1 MTTKNSETVTITVL
15 ATGLALPG
23 PSNPNAYFGTS
34 GRTAL
39 RGEVVEVERSET
51 LDRAGNSWLDMTDE
65 QQEARWGVVR
75 FRIGDHSEGIELGD
89 DDENGARYYQWMRAT
104 ELAQKI
110 SDPAER
116 SAALREIK
124 AKYPEQN
131 RTTQRTLTEY

>member
-1 MTTKNSETVTITVL
+1 MTTKNSDTVTITVL
-15 ATGLALPG
+15 ATGLTLPG
-23 PSNPNAYFGTS
+23 PSNPNAYFATS

-51 LDRAGNSWLDMTDE
+51 VNRNGDSWLDLTEDE
-65 QQEARWGVVR
+65 QEQRWGKQM
-75 FRIGDHSEGIELGD
+75 FALGDHSEGIELGD
-89 DDENGARYYQWMRAT
+89 DDEYGVRYHRWLKAT
-104 ELAQKI
+104 EEAQKI

-131 RTTQRTLTEY
+131 RSSQTSTEY

>member
-1 MTTKNSETVTITVL
+1 MSTKNPETVTITVL
-15 ATGLALPG
+15 ATGLSLPG
-23 PSNPNAYFGTS
+23 KANPNAYFNTT

-51 LDRAGNSWLDMTDE
+51 VDRNGNSWLDLDDAA
-65 QQEARWGVVR
+65 QEARWGVVR

-89 DDENGARYYQWMRAT
+89 DDVNGARYYQWMRAT
-104 ELAQKI
+104 EEAQKM

-116 SAALREIK
+116 TAALRAIK

-131 RTTQRTLTEY
+131 KSTQTSRDY

>member
-1 MTTKNSETVTITVL
+1 MTTKTPERVTITVL
-15 ATGLALPG
+15 ATGLTLPG
-23 PSNPNAYFGTS
+23 PSNPNAYFATS

-51 LDRAGNSWLDMTDE
+51 VNRNGDSWLDLTEE
-65 QQEARWGVVR
+65 QQEARWGKQMFVL
-75 FRIGDHSEGIELGD
+75 GDHSEGIELGD
-89 DDENGARYYQWMRAT
+89 DDEYGARYYQWLKAT
-104 ELAQKI
+104 EEARKI

-131 RTTQRTLTEY
+131 RSSQTSTEY